1 MGGIWGCRAW
11 RGTRSPWGP
20 SGRRRRGPGLQ
31 VAQDGSELWGCARNR
46 RQGCAGAPWWMCTL
60 CPSPSL
66 RCNTGWVQPSQQR
79 SAPWHQSCT
88 CTHVCTH
95 APCQA
100 YTYQCTHT
108 HSTHRHAHRLRP
120 RAEPKDSGLQRT
132 RNQPLCPRYLRLV
145 SCDRPVSLC
154 FQVP

>member
-1 MGGIWGCRAW
+1 MQGPRGGCVPCAHPHPCAVTLGGSSPRSSDLAPKLYMH
-11 RGTRSPWGP
+11 TR
-20 SGRRRRGPGLQ
+20 
-31 VAQDGSELWGCARNR
+31 V
-46 RQGCAGAPWWMCTL
+46 
-60 CPSPSL
+60 
-66 RCNTGWVQPSQQR
+66 
-79 SAPWHQSCT
+79 H
-88 CTHVCTH
+88 TH

-108 HSTHRHAHRLRP
+108 HSTHRHAHRLQP